1 MEVKIKTKSEEET
14 LNLGKKFAKVIKNG
28 DIIAMFGELGSGKTA
43 FVRGVAGEF
52 GCAENVS
59 SPTFAI
65 VNEYNGKIKIYHFD
79 MYRIH
84 GEDELYC
91 TGFYDYIEEENT
103 ISFIEWSEN
112 IEEALPEGVIKI
124 YIKKQ
129 GENER
134 LFTFEGIDKI

>member
-1 MEVKIKTKSEEET
+1 MEVKIKTNSEEET
-14 LNLGKKFAKVIKNG
+14 LNLGKKFAKIIKSG
-28 DIIAMFGELGSGKTA
+28 DIIAMFGELGAGKTA
-43 FVRGVAGEF
+43 FVRGVATAFNCE
-52 GCAENVS
+52 ENVS

-65 VNEYNGKIKIYHFD
+65 VNEYIGKIKIYHFD

-103 ISFIEWSEN
+103 VSFIEWSEN
-112 IEEALPEGVIKI
+112 IIEALPPKVIKL
-124 YIKKQ
+124 YIEKQ
-129 GENER
+129 GENQR